1 MMKRKWMITAAAV
14 VLAAGLTAGCGGANS
29 GAGTTAGAA
38 AQADSTAEET
48 GVAAEET
55 ADSQAESGDGEEA
68 SAADGDDLLARIR
81 ANGVIRI
88 GTEGTYSPNSYH
100 DESGALV
107 GFDVEVGERIAGK
120 LGVRAEFVESKWD
133 SLFAGMDSGRIDI
146 VVNEVEASE
155 ERRAKYDFSEP
166 YTYIHGALLV
176 AADNDEIQNVEDL
189 EGKRAAQN
197 LTSSWGQTAESYG
210 AELVGVDSMNQSV
223 ELILTG
229 RADVTLNAETA
240 FYDFMK
246 NQPDQPVKIAGMTDS
261 TTSSVVPVPKGNA
274 SLVNAIND
282 ALAELRESGEL
293 AELSVKY
300 FGQDIT

>member
-1 MMKRKWMITAAAV
+1 MRRKWMIAATAV
-14 VLAAGLTAGCGGANS
+14 LLAAGLTAGCSGGGS
-29 GAGTTAGAA
+29 SAGTTTEAKQEGP
-38 AQADSTAEET
+38 
-48 GVAAEET
+48 GN
-55 ADSQAESGDGEEA
+55 GEEA
-68 SAADGDDLLARIR
+68 PSSYEADLLAQIR
-81 ANGVIRI
+81 EAGVIRI

-107 GFDVEVGERIAGK
+107 GFDVEVAEKVAEK
-120 LGVRAEFVESKWD
+120 LGVRAEFVESRWD
-133 SLFAGMDSGRIDI
+133 SLFAGLDSGRIDI

-155 ERRAKYDFSEP
+155 ERKEKYDFSEP

-176 AADNDEIQNVEDL
+176 AAGNDEIQSLEDL

-197 LTSSWGQTAESYG
+197 LTSSWGQMAESRG
-210 AELVGVDSMNQSV
+210 AELVGVESMNQSV

-246 NQPDQPVKIAGMTDS
+246 SQPDQPVKIAGMTDS
-261 TTSSVVPVPKGNA
+261 TTSSVIPVRKGNE
-274 SLVNAIND
+274 SLVSAINA
-282 ALAELRESGEL
+282 ALDEIRESGEL

-300 FGQDIT
+300 FGQDITEQ